1 MDLRHVCRS
10 LEEGEVTTSD
20 QGRKPSRLGFN
31 DILLGAVTLLLM
43 TGMLMVLAFYV
54 LPGEHLEIPEIQPG
68 VRVTGA
74 ADFPVGASRLVSWG
88 ERTILVVRS
97 GEQTYAALQGTAPRD
112 GCILQW
118 DAESMRVVS
127 PCSYVVFDLQGNVVT
142 GLSTTPLQRYS
153 VFIRGGVVYVGRTS

>member
-1 MDLRHVCRS
+1 MDLGDVCRS
-10 LEEGEVTTSD
+10 LEEGEVMTSD
-20 QGRKPSRLGFN
+20 QERGPSRLGFN
-31 DILLGAVTLLLM
+31 DLLLGAVTLLMLVGLM
-43 TGMLMVLAFYV
+43 MVLAFYV

-68 VRVTGA
+68 VRVTRA

-112 GCILQW
+112 GCILEW
-118 DAESMRVVS
+118 DAESMRVAS

-153 VFIRGGVVYVGRTS
+153 VFIRGGVVYVGRPS